1 MIRKLLSLA
10 LSICFLVLSGCERTQ
25 AETDSPIVL
34 KLACWIKDM
43 EIQYLVETYN
53 ASQDT
58 YEIQITDYYDGGIS
72 DDLDTA
78 FARMN
83 IELISGDIPDLFYLD
98 SMDIMSLINAGILA
112 DLYPYIEADADF
124 DEGSYLMHI
133 ISLFE
138 YDGALYELAPC
149 FQISALYG
157 PQSFLGDR
165 TGWTIDEF
173 EEFDS
178 SLEGPAN
185 ALALIQSSMLGYMT
199 QYAVHSYIDLVDGT
213 CSFESSSFVRW
224 LEFIG
229 SFPDGSTSD
238 WENSILFPAT
248 MFSSVSDYTY
258 HRESLQD
265 YPVYVGYPSD
275 FAGGPCASAQS
286 SFGISAATEYPE
298 ACWDFMKLLLEEPQ
312 QSGVISSLGFPVLRS
327 ALDAQFDAAMEA
339 DISQDSITSEEAGY
353 LLALIDGLSYTRFR
367 YEDVQTIIQEEGE
380 AFFAGD
386 ATAETAA
393 ERIQGRVSIYLSEKQ

>member
-1 MIRKLLSLA
+1 M
-10 LSICFLVLSGCERTQ
+10 
-25 AETDSPIVL
+25 L

-165 TGWTIDEF
+165 TG
-173 EEFDS
+173 
-178 SLEGPAN
+178 
-185 ALALIQSSMLGYMT
+185 
-199 QYAVHSYIDLVDGT
+199 
-213 CSFESSSFVRW
+213 
-224 LEFIG
+224 
-229 SFPDGSTSD
+229 
-238 WENSILFPAT
+238 
-248 MFSSVSDYTY
+248 
-258 HRESLQD
+258 
-265 YPVYVGYPSD
+265 
-275 FAGGPCASAQS
+275 
-286 SFGISAATEYPE
+286 
-298 ACWDFMKLLLEEPQ
+298 
-312 QSGVISSLGFPVLRS
+312 
-327 ALDAQFDAAMEA
+327 
-339 DISQDSITSEEAGY
+339 
-353 LLALIDGLSYTRFR
+353 
-367 YEDVQTIIQEEGE
+367 
-380 AFFAGD
+380 
-386 ATAETAA
+386 
-393 ERIQGRVSIYLSEKQ
+393 

>member
-1 MIRKLLSLA
+1 
-10 LSICFLVLSGCERTQ
+10 
-25 AETDSPIVL
+25 
-34 KLACWIKDM
+34 
-43 EIQYLVETYN
+43 
-53 ASQDT
+53 
-58 YEIQITDYYDGGIS
+58 
-72 DDLDTA
+72 
-78 FARMN
+78 
-83 IELISGDIPDLFYLD
+83 
-98 SMDIMSLINAGILA
+98 
-112 DLYPYIEADADF
+112 
-124 DEGSYLMHI
+124 
-133 ISLFE
+133 
-138 YDGALYELAPC
+138 
-149 FQISALYG
+149 
-157 PQSFLGDR
+157 
-165 TGWTIDEF
+165 
-173 EEFDS
+173 
-178 SLEGPAN
+178 
-185 ALALIQSSMLGYMT
+185 MLGYMT
-199 QYAVHSYIDLVDGT
+199 QYAVHSYIDVVDGT